1 VFGFLRKRPKRHQP
15 FPDSWADIIR
25 TRVPYAA
32 WLDSKMRDKLG
43 FLVQDFIE
51 KKRFE
56 GCRGQVIDDPV
67 RVVIA
72 AQACLLLLG
81 GAKEVYPGLRSVLVY
96 PDTFIVPSVEREG
109 DWLVNE
115 SEEALSGEFWSQGH
129 VVLSWEDVM
138 FSLSRPNDGYNV
150 VFHEFAHFLDHQTG
164 ASEGM
169 EGTLDSGIFKR
180 VIFRE
185 YRRLAEAQA
194 GRRRTLLDSYGAENP
209 AEFFAVATEFFFE
222 RGRDLKLRHP
232 DLYSQLKA
240 FYGQDTASWMP
251 ARRK

>member
-1 VFGFLRKRPKRHQP
+1 MFEFLRRRIPRRNP
-15 FPDSWADIIR
+15 LPESWADIIHSR
-25 TRVPYAA
+25 IPYAA
-32 WLDSKMRDKLG
+32 WLDSKELEALG
-43 FLVQDFIE
+43 FLVNKFIE

-56 GCRGQVIDDPV
+56 GCGGQAIDDTV

-72 AQACLLLLG
+72 SQACILLLG
-81 GAKEVYPGLRSVLVY
+81 GFKELYPGLRSVLVY

-129 VVLSWEDVM
+129 VVLSWNDVL
-138 FSLSRPNDGYNV
+138 FSLSRPGDGYNV
-150 VFHEFAHFLDHQTG
+150 VFHEFAHLLDHQTG

-169 EGTLDSGIFKR
+169 GNSLDSDTFKR

-185 YRRLAEAQA
+185 YLRLAEAQA
-194 GRRRTLLDSYGAENP
+194 RSRRTMLDSYGAESP

-222 RGRDLKLRHP
+222 RGRDLKSRHP
-232 DLYSQLKA
+232 ALYSQMKA
-240 FYGQDTASWMP
+240 FYGQDTASRTP
-251 ARRK
+251 TRRK